1 MFYIEKNDK
10 PNKFE
15 KIFSIIKIENNTI
28 KLPCII
34 TDDQKRIEK
43 IAQKT
48 KKIIEKKSNS
58 KKIVLSKELQK
69 EQLYI
74 NYLNTYG
81 LKIQDGKWLFEIL
94 ITDIID
100 YIIKQKDVK
109 KEKMLI
115 SMLIN
120 DTTDIEIENI
130 KLLARKYKN
139 LNIVTNHIEK
149 FKKLEDELL
158 NKEGIMIT
166 ITNNKK
172 KSLLKSNIIY
182 NVDFPEEIIN
192 KYAIKDDS
200 IIINLR
206 GKIKIKKK
214 RFNGILINN
223 YEIDLREDKKD
234 EKMLSK
240 KYYLRDIYQSELYQK
255 QGFKNLR
262 DQIKKDNVKI
272 TKVYLA
278 NGEI

>member
-1 MFYIEKNDK
+1 MH
-10 PNKFE
+10 
-15 KIFSIIKIENNTI
+15 NNRWS
-28 KLPCII
+28 
-34 TDDQKRIEK
+34 KRIEK